1 MSYRVIWEETCS
13 VGIEEVLDAGESA
26 RHILRVV
33 DEIENR
39 LAADPYSNGRELS
52 EELRIAD
59 ELPLRVYFYIEE
71 PDRIVKITAIRRLF
85 AR

>member
-1 MSYRVIWEETCS
+1 MDYRVVWEETCS
-13 VGIEEVLDAGESA
+13 VGIEEALDAGESA
-26 RHILRVV
+26 RVMLRAIR
-33 DEIENR
+33 EIEDR

-59 ELPLRVYFYIEE
+59 ELPLRVFFYIEE
-71 PDRIVKITAIRRLF
+71 PDQIVKITAIRRLF